1 MKRELTCIICPRGC
15 ALTADISGSGV
26 AVTGNAC
33 PKGAEYAVSECLHPM
48 RTVTATVRVSNRANT
63 MASVKTAQ
71 PVPKER
77 MMEIMGLLRQIQ
89 IPAPVALGDV
99 VLEDVCG
106 TRVIVTKAIP

>member
-26 AVTGNAC
+26 AVTGNTC